1 MSKHKVIVMYSGGLD
16 STIAIHLLKSQG
28 LDVTALHFRM
38 PFNVGVG
45 TLPLEVM
52 GYADALGVP
61 LRVEE
66 EGEDFVD
73 MVRSPQ
79 FGYGKNANPCID
91 CRIHRLKKAARIVE
105 EEGAV
110 CLATGEV
117 AGQRPM
123 SQKIYTLMRI
133 EKHAGLKGKLLRP
146 LSAKLLPPTEAE
158 IAGIVDR
165 EKLLD
170 ISGRSR
176 AVQLAY
182 SKQYGLRH
190 GSPGGG
196 CLLTNVETAARFNEL
211 MAHNPQFTLEEFK
224 LLAYGRHFRRP
235 SGYRVI
241 IARDGDENDRIEK
254 ICRLSEL
261 PEISAPWMDLSKR
274 DVSIPSTSSIQ
285 TIPDNNASKQMPKIH
300 LFYLRDTTGPIAVGL
315 GDPDE
320 SDLRFSA
327 AAVVRFSRLRG
338 ENLAAVAV
346 CGNGVNTVIETVAA
360 KEEELNNCRIC
371 STTFGKVNKDS

>member
-1 MSKHKVIVMYSGGLD
+1 MPTHKVIVMYSGGLD

-45 TLPLEVM
+45 TSPTEVM

-66 EGEDFVD
+66 EGEEFVD
-73 MVRSPQ
+73 MVRNPK

-91 CRIHRLKKAARIVE
+91 CRIHRLKSAAKIVGE
-105 EEGAV
+105 VGAV

-123 SQKIYTLMRI
+123 SQKIYTMMRI

-158 IAGIVDR
+158 EAGIIDR

-182 SKQYGLRH
+182 AKQHGLRSS
-190 GSPGGG
+190 SPGGG

-211 MAHNPQFTLEEFK
+211 MARNPRFTLEEFK

-235 SGYRVI
+235 SGYRLIVS
-241 IARDGDENDRIEK
+241 RDGDENDKIER

-261 PEISAPWMDLSKR
+261 PDMSAPWMDVSKKR
-274 DVSIPSTSSIQ
+274 DVSIPGQDTS
-285 TIPDNNASKQMPKIH
+285 KRMPKIR

-320 SDLRFSA
+320 SDLQFSA
-327 AAVVRFSRLRG
+327 SAVVRFSRLRG
-338 ENLAAVAV
+338 EGQAAVAV
-346 CGNGVNTVIETVAA
+346 CGGGVDKVIEIGAA
-360 KEEELNNCRIC
+360 GEEELDRCRIC
-371 STTFGKVNKDS
+371 STNHPSSN

>member
-1 MSKHKVIVMYSGGLD
+1 MQQKPKLIVMYSGGLD

-45 TLPLEVM
+45 TSPNEVM

-61 LRVEE
+61 LRLEE
-66 EGEDFVD
+66 EGEEFVD
-73 MVRSPQ
+73 MVRNPR

-91 CRIHRLKKAARIVE
+91 CRIHRLKRAAQIVE
-105 EEGAV
+105 ETGAV

-158 IAGIVDR
+158 EAGIIDR
-165 EKLLD
+165 EKLLA

-182 SKQYGLRH
+182 SKQHGLRH
-190 GSPGGG
+190 SSPGGG

-211 MAHNPQFTLEEFK
+211 AAHNPRFTLEEFK

-241 IARDGDENDRIEK
+241 IARDGDENDRIER
-254 ICRLSEL
+254 ICRLAEL
-261 PEISAPWMDLSKR
+261 PGISAPWLNTSIQQNPNQDASKR
-274 DVSIPSTSSIQ
+274 I
-285 TIPDNNASKQMPKIH
+285 PKIR

-320 SDLRFSA
+320 SDLQFSA

-338 ENLAAVAV
+338 EEHATVAI
-346 CGNGVNTVIETVAA
+346 CGDGVDRVIETRAA
-360 KEEELNNCRIC
+360 AEEELDTCRIC
-371 STTFGKVNKDS
+371 STSLKR